1 MKKKAA
7 NSGYYGLEYITVEF
21 VGERVPASAV
31 EEMDRKVSEYVIEHR
46 SPLRGVEVRFLRK
59 TLGLSLAT
67 LGEHLGLSAP
77 AILKWERAEHDRLA
91 PINEVAVRVLFAEL
105 LGVRLTGKFSELMGT
120 DKPTPHTFKK
130 SA

>member
-7 NSGYYGLEYITVEF
+7 SPGYYGLEYITVEF
-21 VGERVPASAV
+21 VGDRIPASSV
-31 EEMDRKVSEYVIEHR
+31 DEVDHQISKYVIEHR

-59 TLGLSLAT
+59 TLGLSLAV
-67 LGEHLGLSAP
+67 LAGHLGLSAP

-120 DKPTPHTFKK
+120 DKPTPHTFRKG
-130 SA
+130 A